1 MQHLLQR
8 FAAKMKGNSTG
19 EVFSAVTRA
28 LSVQISSRTVGV
40 SIRKTGSHG
49 WVLFMLKNGSK
60 IRSRKSF

>member
-1 MQHLLQR
+1 
-8 FAAKMKGNSTG
+8 MKGNSTG